1 VLRFGRGQTLLE
13 TLIVVAAVLIAVGM
27 VTAALRAL
35 TANERPQIPRLIA
48 LDATENAAT
57 ELLAATAFDSNA
69 LDHIAPAQWQAGA
82 TALALVAKRS
92 GQAQSIVLHYKG
104 RAVEGDL
111 PLSLRSVAPPPDA
124 VIDPAAPATAR

>member
-1 VLRFGRGQTLLE
+1 MLRFARGQTLLE

-27 VTAALRAL
+27 VAAALRAM

-48 LDATENAAT
+48 LDAAENAAT
-57 ELLAATAFDSNA
+57 ELLAATAYDSSA
-69 LDHIAPAQWQAGA
+69 LDHVAPAQWQAGA
-82 TALALVAKRS
+82 TALSLAAKRS

-124 VIDPAAPATAR
+124 VIDPAAQSTGP